1 MVSFNENPCIYFTAS
16 LCSACCTQVLGEG
29 RIFGRYLRH
38 FWDYEIKVL
47 LQILKNYKVTT
58 KKCQNRKVLKIYNY
72 LLIRYLIKENKKKH

>member
-1 MVSFNENPCIYFTAS
+1 MKNPVYIFYGVPR
-16 LCSACCTQVLGEG
+16 SACCTQVLGEG